1 LIIQTLYISNNNLK
15 AGHIEFV

>member
-1 LIIQTLYISNNNLK
+1 LVIQTLYISNNNLK

>member
-15 AGHIEFV
+15 AGHIGFV